1 MAFNLQSF
9 VSEPRTEEFNSL
21 KKAELLQVAQHF
33 KLTVN
38 TSMGKGEIKK
48 IVLNHLV
55 EEELLPEEELEN
67 VNTREDHLELKKF
80 EFQEREREVQLRLRE
95 LEIREKELAVE
106 YKTKEIELHNAKS
119 MGGPATNVGVTFD
132 VGKHIRFVPPFQETE
147 VDKYFMHFEK
157 IAASLK
163 WPEDVWTVLLQ
174 SVLIGKAREIYSAL
188 PVDQSS
194 NYLLVKEAVLKAYEL
209 VPEAYRQKF
218 RKTTKEENQTYVE
231 FARMKERLF
240 DRWCTSQNVN
250 GEYAKLRQLLLLEEF
265 KNCLPSEV
273 KTYLDEHKVESLQRG
288 ATLADDYTLT
298 HKRVFPTKV
307 TEVEEQTGRRQNQN
321 RNGNTSSVSSHYNLR
336 SVGHGELSSDQT
348 RKGNRL
354 PSVPICHYCK
364 RKGHIMSECWTLRD
378 KNKKTACVVKKVNPK
393 HNGVLSTVGRAN
405 DFKPFISQGLI
416 SLIGDEDK
424 AKPVSILRD
433 TGASQSLMLK
443 DVLLLSEQSYTGS
456 NVLIQG
462 VKSEVISIPL
472 HIVSL
477 HTELVSGPVMVGAMT
492 SLPVE
497 GISLILGNDLAGNR
511 VMTDPCMCSTPRL
524 STESE
529 ESELQRSGVFPSC
542 AVTRA
547 MAKKNADSAGDTMT
561 ELVGQMDNSLTDL
574 STLSHSNEPH
584 STKVPGEQGALTSP
598 RLTRDQLIKDQQADQ
613 DLSIIAQRA
622 GSEQEA
628 RDYPVCYFMKNG
640 VLMRKW
646 RPPHVPSTQEWEITY
661 QIVVPKNCREEV
673 IKLAHSTP
681 LAGHLGISKTYNRIL
696 SHFYWPGLR
705 KDVVQFCRSCH
716 TCQLVGKP
724 SCCSTPTNTS
734 I

>member
-1 MAFNLQSF
+1 
-9 VSEPRTEEFNSL
+9 
-21 KKAELLQVAQHF
+21 
-33 KLTVN
+33 
-38 TSMGKGEIKK
+38 MGKGEIKK

-55 EEELLPEEELEN
+55 EELLPEEELEN
-67 VNTREDHLELKKF
+67 VNTREDHLELKKL

-119 MGGPATNVGVTFD
+119 MGGPATDVGSTFD
-132 VGKHIRFVPPFQETE
+132 VGKHIHFVPPFQETE

-209 VPEAYRQKF
+209 VPEAYWQKF

-298 HKRVFPTKV
+298 HKRVCPTKV

-336 SVGHGELSSDQT
+336 SVGHGELSSDQP

-378 KNKKTACVVKKVNPK
+378 KIKRQP
-393 HNGVLSTVGRAN
+393 VL
-405 DFKPFISQGLI
+405 
-416 SLIGDEDK
+416 
-424 AKPVSILRD
+424 
-433 TGASQSLMLK
+433 
-443 DVLLLSEQSYTGS
+443 
-456 NVLIQG
+456 
-462 VKSEVISIPL
+462 
-472 HIVSL
+472 
-477 HTELVSGPVMVGAMT
+477 
-492 SLPVE
+492 
-497 GISLILGNDLAGNR
+497 
-511 VMTDPCMCSTPRL
+511 
-524 STESE
+524 
-529 ESELQRSGVFPSC
+529 
-542 AVTRA
+542 
-547 MAKKNADSAGDTMT
+547 
-561 ELVGQMDNSLTDL
+561 
-574 STLSHSNEPH
+574 
-584 STKVPGEQGALTSP
+584 
-598 RLTRDQLIKDQQADQ
+598 
-613 DLSIIAQRA
+613 
-622 GSEQEA
+622 
-628 RDYPVCYFMKNG
+628 
-640 VLMRKW
+640 
-646 RPPHVPSTQEWEITY
+646 
-661 QIVVPKNCREEV
+661 
-673 IKLAHSTP
+673 
-681 LAGHLGISKTYNRIL
+681 
-696 SHFYWPGLR
+696 
-705 KDVVQFCRSCH
+705 
-716 TCQLVGKP
+716 
-724 SCCSTPTNTS
+724 
-734 I
+734 

>member
-1 MAFNLQSF
+1 MFITSSFFCEPFEEMAFNLQSF
-9 VSEPRTEEFNSL
+9 VGEPRMEEFNSL

-67 VNTREDHLELKKF
+67 VNTREDHLELKKL

-119 MGGPATNVGVTFD
+119 MGGPATNVGASFD

-584 STKVPGEQGALTSP
+584 STKVPGEQGALTSL

-622 GSEQEA
+622 DSEQEA

-646 RPPHVPSTQEWEITY
+646 RPPHVPSTQE
-661 QIVVPKNCREEV
+661 
-673 IKLAHSTP
+673 
-681 LAGHLGISKTYNRIL
+681 
-696 SHFYWPGLR
+696 
-705 KDVVQFCRSCH
+705 
-716 TCQLVGKP
+716 
-724 SCCSTPTNTS
+724 
-734 I
+734 